1 MTKNQVSLIMIGLGL
16 AALALT
22 RLVPDQTMTLGALGV
37 YLFGVATKRFGADG
51 DGGDRASKP

>member
-1 MTKNQVSLIMIGLGL
+1 MTKNQVSLTMIGLGL

-22 RLVPDQTMTLGALGV
+22 RLVPEQAMPLAGLAI

-51 DGGDRASKP
+51 SAGDRASKP